1 MEEVGLMVREVWDC
15 MNTDLGQVRHG
26 YSLTIGCQVV
36 AFMLDIKLVR
46 PTMLETTALGEA
58 MVSDHTSGVWTLT
71 GMASTV
77 DSFLP
82 SLNTMAR
89 LEKI

>member
-1 MEEVGLMVREVWDC
+1 
-15 MNTDLGQVRHG
+15 
-26 YSLTIGCQVV
+26 
-36 AFMLDIKLVR
+36 
-46 PTMLETTALGEA
+46 MLETTALGEA